1 MSSKSQDESILGQ
14 VLDSLQIIIQN
25 QGKTN
30 ERLDSIEQT
39 LDNIRRNE
47 IIIDKDIATLYSISS
62 SLLSRSTDV
71 KQAQYLIEQRIKAL
85 EDKNSQ

>member
-14 VLDSLQIIIQN
+14 VLASLQIIIQS

-30 ERLDSIEQT
+30 DRLDSIEAT

-47 IIIDKDIATLYSISS
+47 IILDKDIATLYSISS
-62 SLLSRSTDV
+62 SLLSRTTDV
-71 KQAQYLIEQRIKAL
+71 KQAQYLIEQRIKSL
-85 EDKNSQ
+85 EG